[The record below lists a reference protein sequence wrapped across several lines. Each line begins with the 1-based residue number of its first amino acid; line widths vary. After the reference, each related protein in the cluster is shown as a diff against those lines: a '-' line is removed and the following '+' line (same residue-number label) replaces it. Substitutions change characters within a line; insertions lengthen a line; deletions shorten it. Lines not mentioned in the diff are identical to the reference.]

1 MKYHQIIKQDTAN
14 GPGVRVSLFV
24 SGCNRNCPGCH
35 NKKGQDFS
43 FGEEFTDHTKET
55 IFKEFHKF
63 PQYYDGLS
71 ILGGEPLNQENA
83 AQVANLVKEFKALFP
98 EKDLW
103 VYTGYTYELLPT
115 TDAVCTVLE
124 NADVL
129 VDGPFVES
137 LKDLTLSF
145 RGSSNQRIIDLKA
158 SLAKGKCV
166 ALSLDRQGIPI
177 PKSNTLLVRAVWEL
191 EIDTEDLD
199 ESFIDI
205 HRFAKDLTA
214 RELQYLLDHK
224 EITAEDF
231 SYELEEK
238 RPNRPVFT
246 DQKPELL

>member
-24 SGCNRNCPGCH
+24 SGCDRDCPGCH

-43 FGEEFTDHTKET
+43 FGEEFTDAVKET
-55 IFKEFHKF
+55 IFEEFRKF

-71 ILGGEPLNQENA
+71 ILGGEPLDHRNA
-83 AQVANLVKEFKALFP
+83 AQVANLIKEFKATFP
-98 EKDLW
+98 DKDVW
-103 VYTGYTYELLPT
+103 VYTGYTYELLPV
-115 TDAVCTVLE
+115 TDDVYTVLE

-129 VDGPFVES
+129 VDGPFVEP

-158 SLAKGKCV
+158 SLVMGKCV
-166 ALSLDRQGIPI
+166 IRSLDRHGMPA
-177 PKSNTLLVRAVWEL
+177 PKSDTLLVRAVWEF
-191 EIDTEDLD
+191 EVDTEDLD
-199 ESFIDI
+199 ESFVDVKGL
-205 HRFAKDLTA
+205 AKDLTA

-231 SYELEEK
+231 SYELEEE
-238 RPNRPVFT
+238 RSNRLAFT
-246 DQKPELL
+246 D